1 MNAKSTWKDRAEVVG
16 ILAVVAS
23 LVFVGGELR
32 QNAIATKAAMNAE
45 IANTFVELNLV
56 IASSPELTQRLADFA
71 ADPAAAP
78 REAQIQMLAAWRA
91 VFHTWSNVH
100 RQHLNGTID
109 PAIYASVVQEVST
122 YAAAIE
128 DNSQNPEVVRRHEF
142 MRWAWESERYL
153 YNPDFQEFVDSTLGL
168 PRSK

>member
-1 MNAKSTWKDRAEVVG
+1 MVG
-16 ILAVVAS
+16 IIAIVAS

-45 IANTFVELNLV
+45 IANTFVDLNLV
-56 IASSPELTQRLADFA
+56 IASSPELTQKLAEFA
-71 ADPAAAP
+71 DNPADAP

-109 PAIYASVVQEVST
+109 PAIYESVVQEVST
-122 YAAAIE
+122 YVAAAA
-128 DNSQNPEVVRRHEF
+128 DNTQNPEIVRRQAF
-142 MRWAWESERYL
+142 MRWAWESERFI
-153 YNPDFQEFVDSTLGL
+153 YNPDFQAFIDDILGFS
-168 PRSK
+168 R